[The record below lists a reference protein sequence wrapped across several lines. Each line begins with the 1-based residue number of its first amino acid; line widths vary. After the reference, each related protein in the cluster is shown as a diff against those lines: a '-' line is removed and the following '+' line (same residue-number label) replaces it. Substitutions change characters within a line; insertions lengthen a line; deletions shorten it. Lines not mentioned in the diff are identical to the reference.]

1 MQRCTFSVKDNAWAG
16 PAAALWLDQRYL
28 LQCVYSLPLQV
39 SSCPH
44 ILVEYINAVAF
55 LLIPPQMFQI
65 TPVYFIASLL
75 FLVWVLLTC
84 LKRIS
89 CFWISHVTLTKVLY
103 SSESTEH
110 LLCCRLAVF
119 RWQHYKSL
127 AATFD
132 LIEWANL
139 SKDAKVYNWEFSLQ
153 VLAYADHLQAIKY
166 TEINPTLHQMMHF

>member
-1 MQRCTFSVKDNAWAG
+1 MCLL
-16 PAAALWLDQRYL
+16 PASPGQFLSPHSCGIY
-28 LQCVYSLPLQV
+28 QCCCLPA
-39 SSCPH
+39 
-44 ILVEYINAVAF
+44 Y
-55 LLIPPQMFQI
+55 LIPPQMFQI

-89 CFWISHVTLTKVLY
+89 CFWISHVTLIKVLY

-127 AATFD
+127 AAVFD

-153 VLAYADHLQAIKY
+153 VLAYAEHLQAIKY
-166 TEINPTLHQMMHF
+166 TEINPTLHQMMHFQWRGILLPL